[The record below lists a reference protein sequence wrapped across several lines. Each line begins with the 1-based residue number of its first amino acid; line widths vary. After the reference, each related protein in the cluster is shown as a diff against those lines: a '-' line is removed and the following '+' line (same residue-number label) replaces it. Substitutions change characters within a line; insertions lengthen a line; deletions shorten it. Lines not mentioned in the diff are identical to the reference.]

1 MNGRLSARRH
11 RAPRR
16 FRFEFRAAV
25 AARRVPP
32 SAQNQKMRTDTSRRR
47 SKSGDQV
54 LAVSAVARCFCA
66 GGGPPGTSA
75 IQERAGQP
83 GAATRCSN
91 SRKASRAGLR
101 FSGRWIACDSTS
113 TLGATAVGLL
123 RERVAAGASWQR
135 ASLRLE
141 PRSAYLLQGPARAEW
156 EHSIPRTEGLRHS
169 VTSRTLRVA

>member
-1 MNGRLSARRH
+1 M
-11 RAPRR
+11 
-16 FRFEFRAAV
+16 
-25 AARRVPP
+25 
-32 SAQNQKMRTDTSRRR
+32 
-47 SKSGDQV
+47 
-54 LAVSAVARCFCA
+54 
-66 GGGPPGTSA
+66 
-75 IQERAGQP
+75 
-83 GAATRCSN
+83 
-91 SRKASRAGLR
+91 R

-113 TLGATAVGLL
+113 TLGATAVGPL